1 MPKVNQVSS
10 LLNDIAKQMWG
21 QDALAVHDLT
31 SLISMGKQIVGS
43 PSNMDKFFGLLVD
56 RIGKTVVRT
65 LDLELD
71 FPELFLDDY
80 SFGCVLQKITVN
92 PFAAV
97 DNSSWEVTDP
107 GFTPTLLD
115 GDPGDIIVTYFT
127 DFVSW
132 AFQRKV
138 PSDQIMSTAFAGE
151 TQMGAFL
158 DGLTEAYSDSMVMS
172 LNYASQTCINNFIA
186 EKIKADNGVVRPL
199 ELYNAAH
206 VGSEIYSALEAWQ
219 SKEFVKFFNTTV
231 KKYIK
236 FMSKSSVLYN
246 MGVTVGGVQ
255 KDILRATSRDNM
267 HILMSIEAAAALDI
281 YLSETFHNELVAAP
295 LYREIAYWQADKGA
309 SDTNDYDTITS
320 IKVTPASEA
329 GALSPTDVEQSGI
342 VCALIDRQAVAVGL
356 NKRRNAAFYNP
367 IDDYT
372 IIKAEASIQYI
383 NDVTENGVIFI
394 VEDISHSSGNNSGSK
409 TKTASK

>member
-1 MPKVNQVSS
+1 MPKVNQVYS
-10 LLNDIAKQMWG
+10 LMNDISKQMWG
-21 QDALAVHDLT
+21 ADALTVQDLT
-31 SLISMGKQIVGS
+31 SMISMGQQIVGS
-43 PSNMDKFFGLLVD
+43 GQNLDKFFGILID

-80 SFGCVLQKITVN
+80 SFGCVLQKITTN
-92 PFAAV
+92 PFEAIP
-97 DNSSWEVTDP
+97 NSSWEVTDG
-107 GFTPTLLD
+107 GFSPTMLD
-115 GDPGDIIVTYFT
+115 GDPGEIYVTYFK

-158 DGLTEAYSDSMVMS
+158 DGLTKAFNDSLVMS
-172 LNYASQTCINNFIA
+172 LNYASQICINNFIA

-199 ELYNAAH
+199 ELYNDVH
-206 VGSEIYSALEAWQ
+206 VGSEIYNAAEAWQ
-219 SKEFVKFFNTTV
+219 SKEFVKFFNVTV
-231 KKYIK
+231 KKYIT
-236 FMSKSSVLYN
+236 FLSKPSVLYN

-255 KDILRATSRDNM
+255 KDILRASARDNL
-267 HILMSIEAAAALDI
+267 HILMNIEASSALDI

-295 LYREIAYWQADKGA
+295 LYKEIAYWQADKGA
-309 SDTNDYDTITS
+309 SATNDYDTITS

-329 GALSPTDVEQSGI
+329 GEATPTDVEQSGI
-342 VCALIDRQAVAVGL
+342 VCALIDRQAVAIGL

-394 VEDISHSSGNNSGSK
+394 VEDISHAGNNSGSK
-409 TKTASK
+409 TTKAASK

>member
-1 MPKVNQVSS
+1 MPKVNQVHS
-10 LLNDIAKQMWG
+10 LLNDISKQMWG
-21 QDALAVHDLT
+21 ADALKVQDLT
-31 SLISMGKQIVGS
+31 SMISMGQQIVGS
-43 PSNMDKFFGLLVD
+43 GQNLDKFFGILID

-80 SFGCVLQKITVN
+80 SFGCVLQKITTV

-97 DNSSWEVTDP
+97 PNSSWDVTDP
-107 GFTPTLLD
+107 GFSPTLLD
-115 GDPGDIIVTYFT
+115 GDPGDIIVTYFK

-158 DGLTEAYSDSMVMS
+158 DGLTEAFNDSLVMS
-172 LNYASQTCINNFIA
+172 LNYASRVCINNFIA
-186 EKIKADNGVVRPL
+186 EKIKADNGIVRPL
-199 ELYNAAH
+199 ELYNDVH
-206 VGSEIYSALEAWQ
+206 VGSEIYSAAEAWQ
-219 SKEFVKFFNTTV
+219 SKEFVKFFNVTV

-236 FMSKSSVLYN
+236 FLSQPSVLYN
-246 MGVTVGGVQ
+246 MGVTVSGVQ
-255 KDILRATSRDNM
+255 KDILRASARDNL
-267 HILMSIEAAAALDI
+267 HILMNIEASSALDI

-295 LYREIAYWQADKGA
+295 LYKEIAYWQADKGA
-309 SDTNDYDTITS
+309 STTNDYETITS

-329 GALSPTDVEQSGI
+329 GEVTPTDVEQSGI
-342 VCALIDRQAVAVGL
+342 VCALIDRQAVAIGL

-372 IIKAEASIQYI
+372 IVKAEASIQYI

-394 VEDISHSSGNNSGSK
+394 VEDISHSSGNSGTK
-409 TKTASK
+409 KTATK

>member
-1 MPKVNQVSS
+1 MPKVNQVYS
-10 LLNDIAKQMWG
+10 LMNDISKQMWG
-21 QDALAVHDLT
+21 ADALTVQDLT
-31 SLISMGKQIVGS
+31 SMISMGQQIVGS
-43 PSNMDKFFGLLVD
+43 ASNLDKFFGILVD

-65 LDLELD
+65 LDVELD

-80 SFGCVLQKITVN
+80 SFGCILQKISTN
-92 PFAAV
+92 PFAAIP
-97 DNSSWEVTDP
+97 NSSWEVTDG
-107 GFTPTLLD
+107 GFSPTMLD
-115 GDPGDIIVTYFT
+115 GDPGEIFVTYFK
-127 DFVSW
+127 DFVTW

-158 DGLTEAYSDSMVMS
+158 AGLTEAFNDSLVMS
-172 LNYASQTCINNFIA
+172 LNYASRICINNFIA

-199 ELYNAAH
+199 ELYNNVH
-206 VGSEIYSALEAWQ
+206 VGSEIYNAAEAWQ
-219 SKEFVKFFNTTV
+219 SKEFVKFFNVTV

-236 FMSKSSVLYN
+236 FLSQPSVLYN

-255 KDILRATSRDNM
+255 RDILRATARNNM
-267 HILMSIEAAAALDI
+267 HILMNIEAASALDV

-295 LYREIAYWQADKGA
+295 LYREVAYWQADKGA
-309 SDTNDYDTITS
+309 SATNDYDTITS

-329 GALSPTDVEQSGI
+329 GEATPTDVEQSGI
-342 VCALIDRQAVAVGL
+342 VCALIDRQAVAIGL

-394 VEDISHSSGNNSGSK
+394 VEDISHAGNNSGSK
-409 TKTASK
+409 TTKAASK

>member
-1 MPKVNQVSS
+1 MPKVNQVYS
-10 LLNDIAKQMWG
+10 LMNDISEQMWG
-21 QDALAVHDLT
+21 KDALTVQDLT
-31 SLISMGKQIVGS
+31 SLISMGQQIVGS
-43 PSNMDKFFGLLVD
+43 GNNLDKFFGILVD

-80 SFGCVLQKITVN
+80 SFGCVLQKITTN
-92 PFAAV
+92 PFAAIP
-97 DNSSWEVTDP
+97 NSSWEVTDP
-107 GFTPTLLD
+107 GFSPTLLD
-115 GDPGDIIVTYFT
+115 GDPGEIYVTYFK

-138 PSDQIMSTAFAGE
+138 PSGQIMSTAFAGE

-158 DGLTEAYSDSMVMS
+158 DGLTEAFNDSLVMS
-172 LNYASQTCINNFIA
+172 LNYASRVCINNFIA
-186 EKIKADNGVVRPL
+186 EKVKADNGIVRPL
-199 ELYNAAH
+199 ELYNDVH
-206 VGSEIYSALEAWQ
+206 VGSEIYDAAEAWQ
-219 SKEFVKFFNTTV
+219 SKEFVRFFNVTV
-231 KKYIK
+231 KKYIT
-236 FMSKSSVLYN
+236 FLSQPSVLYN

-255 KDILRATSRDNM
+255 KDIVRATARDNM
-267 HILMSIEAAAALDI
+267 HILMNIEASSALDV

-295 LYREIAYWQADKGA
+295 LYKEIAYWQADKGA
-309 SDTNDYDTITS
+309 AATNDYDTITS

-342 VCALIDRQAVAVGL
+342 VCALIDRQAVAIGL

-394 VEDISHSSGNNSGSK
+394 VEDISHSSGNGSGTK

>member
-1 MPKVNQVSS
+1 MPKVNQVYS
-10 LLNDIAKQMWG
+10 LMNDISEQMWG
-21 QDALAVHDLT
+21 KDALTVQDLT
-31 SLISMGKQIVGS
+31 SLISMGQQIVGS
-43 PSNMDKFFGLLVD
+43 GNNLDKFFGILVD

-80 SFGCVLQKITVN
+80 SFGCVLQKITTN
-92 PFAAV
+92 PFAAIP
-97 DNSSWEVTDP
+97 NSSWEVTDP
-107 GFTPTLLD
+107 GFSPTLLD
-115 GDPGDIIVTYFT
+115 GDPGEIYVTYFK

-158 DGLTEAYSDSMVMS
+158 DGLTEAFNDSLVMS
-172 LNYASQTCINNFIA
+172 LNYASRVCINNFIA
-186 EKIKADNGVVRPL
+186 EKIKADNGIVRPL
-199 ELYNAAH
+199 ELYNDVH
-206 VGSEIYSALEAWQ
+206 VGSEIYDAAEAWQ
-219 SKEFVKFFNTTV
+219 SKEFVRFFNVTV
-231 KKYIK
+231 KKYIT
-236 FMSKSSVLYN
+236 FLSQPSVLYN

-255 KDILRATSRDNM
+255 KDIVRATARDNM
-267 HILMSIEAAAALDI
+267 HILMNIEASSALDV

-295 LYREIAYWQADKGA
+295 LYKEIAYWQADKGA
-309 SDTNDYDTITS
+309 AATNDYDTITS

-342 VCALIDRQAVAVGL
+342 VCALIDRQAVAIGL

-394 VEDISHSSGNNSGSK
+394 VEDISHSSGNGSGSK

>member
-1 MPKVNQVSS
+1 MPKVNQVYS
-10 LLNDIAKQMWG
+10 LMNDIAKQMWG
-21 QDALAVHDLT
+21 VDAIKVEDLT
-31 SLISMGKQIVGS
+31 SMISLGKQIVGS
-43 PSNMDKFFGLLVD
+43 PANMDKFFGLLVD

-71 FPELFLDDY
+71 YPELFLDDY
-80 SFGCVLQKITVN
+80 SFGCVLQKISTN
-92 PFAAV
+92 PFSAQP
-97 DNSSWEVTDP
+97 NSSWEITDP
-107 GFTPTLLD
+107 GFSPTLLD

-127 DFVSW
+127 DFVTW

-138 PSDQIMSTAFAGE
+138 PSDQIMSTAFSGE

-158 DGLTEAYSDSMVMS
+158 DGLTQAFSDSMVMS
-172 LNYASQTCINNFIA
+172 LNYASRVCINNFMA
-186 EKIKADNGVVRPL
+186 EKIKADNGIVRPL
-199 ELYNAAH
+199 ELYNDVH
-206 VGSEIYSALEAWQ
+206 VGSEIYSAAEAWQ
-219 SKEFVKFFNTTV
+219 SKEFVKFFNVTV
-231 KKYIK
+231 KKWIK
-236 FMSKSSVLYN
+236 FMSQPSINYN
-246 MGVTVGGVQ
+246 MGVTVGGVL
-255 KDILRATSRDNM
+255 KPIVRATARDNM
-267 HILMSIEAAAALDI
+267 HILMSIEAAAALDV
-281 YLSETFHNELVAAP
+281 YLSETFHNELVSAP
-295 LYREIAYWQADKGA
+295 LYREVAYWQADVGA

-342 VCALIDRQAVAVGL
+342 VCALIDRQAVAIGL

-394 VEDISHSSGNNSGSK
+394 VEDISHAG
-409 TKTASK
+409 TKTAKKKTATE

>member
-1 MPKVNQVSS
+1 MPKVNQVYS
-10 LLNDIAKQMWG
+10 LMNDISEQMWG
-21 QDALAVHDLT
+21 KDALTVQDLT
-31 SLISMGKQIVGS
+31 SLISMGQQIVGS
-43 PSNMDKFFGLLVD
+43 GNNLDKFFGILVD

-80 SFGCVLQKITVN
+80 SFGCVLQKITTN

-97 DNSSWEVTDP
+97 LNSSWEVTDG
-107 GFTPTLLD
+107 GFSPTLLD
-115 GDPGDIIVTYFT
+115 GDPGEIYVTYFK

-138 PSDQIMSTAFAGE
+138 PSSQIMSTAFAGE

-158 DGLTEAYSDSMVMS
+158 DGMTEAFNDSLVMS
-172 LNYASQTCINNFIA
+172 LNYASRICINNFIA

-219 SKEFVKFFNTTV
+219 SKEFVKFFNVTV
-231 KKYIK
+231 KKYIT
-236 FMSKSSVLYN
+236 FLSQPSVLYN

-255 KDILRATSRDNM
+255 KDIVRATARDNM
-267 HILMSIEAAAALDI
+267 HILMNIEAASALDV

-295 LYREIAYWQADKGA
+295 LYREVAYWQADKGA
-309 SDTNDYDTITS
+309 AATNDYDTITS
-320 IKVTPASEA
+320 INVTPASEA

-342 VCALIDRQAVAVGL
+342 VCALIDRQAVAIGL

-394 VEDISHSSGNNSGSK
+394 VEDISHSSGNNSRSK
-409 TKTASK
+409 TKAASK